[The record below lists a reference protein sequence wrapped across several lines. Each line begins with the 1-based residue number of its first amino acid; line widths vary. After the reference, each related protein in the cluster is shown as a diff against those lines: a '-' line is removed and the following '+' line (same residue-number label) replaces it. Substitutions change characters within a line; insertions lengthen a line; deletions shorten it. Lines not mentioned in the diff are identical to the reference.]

1 MNTLDKKYNFMKPI
15 RIPDLIRFGRKA
27 DGGYVVSKEVAKSCN
42 SLITFGMGPDW
53 SFELDY
59 IKLNPKVKIYMY
71 DYTVSSKPYI
81 RDIWKYFRRFITF
94 RGKLEYLSIRISYLK
109 NYLNFFKLKN
119 VNFFSEKITSPIINK
134 IDTDIEKVFSRIDE
148 NEEVILKS
156 DIEGSE
162 FEVIDGIT
170 KYSQRIKMLIF
181 EFHWLDKNEDVFLDT
196 VRKLKKDFEI
206 IHIHGNNHCE
216 KLDTGLPITL
226 EMTLLNKKY
235 ATNIKDFNINFPL
248 NNLDYS
254 NNPYKEDLIFNFE
267 D

>member
-1 MNTLDKKYNFMKPI
+1 MLEHLTI
-15 RIPDLIRFGRKA
+15 R
-27 DGGYVVSKEVAKSCN
+27 V
-42 SLITFGMGPDW
+42 
-53 SFELDY
+53 
-59 IKLNPKVKIYMY
+59 
-71 DYTVSSKPYI
+71 
-81 RDIWKYFRRFITF
+81 
-94 RGKLEYLSIRISYLK
+94 SYLK
-109 NYLNFFKLKN
+109 NYLNFFKLQN
-119 VNFFSEKITSPIINK
+119 VDFFAEKITSPIINK